1 MLGGGGGGGLLWG
14 FFRAKCSRRGCESCF
29 VEVVVERGFIRGYWG
44 YTFVETAVVVV
55 EWLMLGVV
63 VVVGVVEAMVV
74 IIVVVVWLI
83 EAGVTTRGFWC

>member
-1 MLGGGGGGGLLWG
+1 MG
-14 FFRAKCSRRGCESCF
+14 
-29 VEVVVERGFIRGYWG
+29 
-44 YTFVETAVVVV
+44 TAVVVV

-63 VVVGVVEAMVV
+63 VVVGVVEAMGV